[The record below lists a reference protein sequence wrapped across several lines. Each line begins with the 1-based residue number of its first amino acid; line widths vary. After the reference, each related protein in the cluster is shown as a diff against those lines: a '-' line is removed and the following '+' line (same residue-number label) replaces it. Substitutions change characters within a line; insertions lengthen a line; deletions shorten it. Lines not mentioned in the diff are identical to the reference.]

1 MFKFNSFCEECF
13 DPYKVVWNCK
23 KHINDKDW
31 IYLCGNCV
39 RYFKYLNKRNF
50 KSQFQSIKSLRWCT
64 LKLSKL
70 ELPIYKVS

>member
-39 RYFKYLNKRNF
+39 RYFKFLNKRNF
-50 KSQFQSIKSLRWCT
+50 KSQFQSIKSLRWCK

-70 ELPIYKVS
+70 ELPIYEVS

>member
-39 RYFKYLNKRNF
+39 RYFKFLNKRNF

-70 ELPIYKVS
+70 ELPIYEVS

>member
-1 MFKFNSFCEECF
+1 MFKLNSFCEECF

-50 KSQFQSIKSLRWCT
+50 KSQFQSIKSLRLCT

-70 ELPIYKVS
+70 ELPIYEVS

>member
-1 MFKFNSFCEECF
+1 MFKLNSFCEECF

-70 ELPIYKVS
+70 ELSIYEVS